1 MFKYFIMEEITKM
14 ISTVISQTE
23 GTINRALDNVYIST
37 IIKVFIGLY
46 AAFAAPKLPPSLV
59 NLMDNVLVRIGFAFT
74 IVLVATRDPQIALM
88 VAIAFIITLQTANKF
103 RLINTSLSVA
113 APGQSS
119 WLPSAKD
126 LVSEETP
133 AENANVDLNEE
144 ALRPM
149 EQQQELLPHHANNYP
164 EDHAIMAASRPSENF
179 SDVNAEPEG
188 TSVCDNNNSVFT
200 TQSQFT
206 DAQSNEIPGAD
217 QGSCVQT
224 FANQHCVQGLQ
235 ENAPSGY
242 NL

>member
-1 MFKYFIMEEITKM
+1 M
-14 ISTVISQTE
+14 ISMIIRETE
-23 GTINRALDNVYIST
+23 GSINRALDNVYIST

-46 AAFAAPKLPPSLV
+46 AAFAAPKLPASLV

-103 RLINTSLSVA
+103 RLINTDLSVA
-113 APGQSS
+113 SPGQSS

-126 LVSEETP
+126 NVSE
-133 AENANVDLNEE
+133 VDLNEV

-149 EQQQELLPHHANNYP
+149 EQEQELLPHHANNNE

-179 SDVNAEPEG
+179 TDVNGEPEG
-188 TSVCDNNNSVFT
+188 TSNCDLNNNVFT
-200 TQSQFT
+200 TQAQFL
-206 DAQSNEIPGAD
+206 DAQNNEVPGAK

-224 FANQHCVQGLQ
+224 FENQHCSQGLQ
-235 ENAPSGY
+235 ENVPSGY